1 MPQAGAGNLGNRAPS
16 AGDRAANLGERA
28 TNMQGRADDRMANR
42 GDRAENRGEWKSQFS
57 DNRQTRQTER
67 QDWAN
72 GVRDDWQNNRQE
84 IWNDIRDDIGEPG
97 WRLEYPHLAHGYF
110 HYNHPYAHGWWTVAT
125 AAALTGW
132 WAGGYG
138 EPYYYDYGSGGNC
151 YSDEEAVY
159 VDDQAVAT
167 PEEYAQQAADIAA
180 TGADQLASPIAMD
193 ADEEWLPLGVFG
205 LSTSKEEKQPTKYF
219 QLAVN
224 KDGVI
229 NGTYVNTAT
238 NQNLPIQGAVDKKT
252 QRASWFV
259 GDKKDTVM
267 ETGIYNLTKD
277 QTSIL
282 VHFGTE
288 RTEEYLLV
296 RMDPPPE
303 AAQPAAAPAK

>member
-1 MPQAGAGNLGNRAPS
+1 MSRACS
-16 AGDRAANLGERA
+16 AGRCSGAASPNSTA
-28 TNMQGRADDRMANR
+28 TARSWAASWRWASSRWPASPASPSGTSRP
-42 GDRAENRGEWKSQFS
+42 
-57 DNRQTRQTER
+57 TR
-67 QDWAN
+67 
-72 GVRDDWQNNRQE
+72 
-84 IWNDIRDDIGEPG
+84 
-97 WRLEYPHLAHGYF
+97 
-110 HYNHPYAHGWWTVAT
+110 TVAT

-132 WAGGYG
+132 WAGGGYG

-151 YSDEEAVY
+151 YSDEQAVY

-193 ADEEWLPLGVFG
+193 ANEEWLPLGVFG

-238 NQNLPIQGAVDKKT
+238 NRNLPIQGAVDKKT

-267 ETGIYNLTKD
+267 ETGVYNLTKD
-277 QTSIL
+277 QTSVL